1 MKEPK
6 IIAAQLISNRE
17 VYQMFNTV
25 KKKVKKN
32 PVFIMDKGKM
42 DIVII
47 SYADL
52 VLVLNGEL
60 DKFELV

>member
-6 IIAAQLISNRE
+6 ITAAQLISNRE
-17 VYQMFNTV
+17 VYQMFNAV

-32 PVFIMDKGKM
+32 PVYIMDKGKM
-42 DIVII
+42 DVVII